1 MLTTTTLKTMAEQ
14 QYLWCVDRDATR
26 GRLLRATRDVK
37 TGESVL
43 RDRAYGN
50 VVLSANRAALCAVCL
65 RTADADICC
74 DDCSKVFFCSEAC
87 QEKLQDVHEKECEA
101 LEEVDLVASKTSVD
115 VDLLRLLIRILVS
128 RSQDASDGK
137 LHMDEEGNVRSS
149 YANVK
154 DLVHVLDKEAGPW
167 ADHVRAGAKKIL
179 EDLSDECHLP
189 VDEILVIAAQ
199 INENSYSLDALDEK
213 HLVAAVGLFPICGLI
228 NHSCQPNCTWSNAG
242 ESIMEVRALRDIKE
256 GEEITLSYID
266 IDKER
271 SERQKELRDTKHFDC
286 QCERCST
293 PLSESVDR
301 YLEGFRCLRCS
312 VKAPVDKDCLLAQ
325 VEDKLVC
332 PDCQLDVSVTAVAS
346 AVLTARTKVAKAKQ
360 SLNLFK
366 YADVVTQLADL
377 TKGVVV
383 RGQMIP
389 FYPSHGIAIAV
400 ARLLSDAHI
409 KLGNVVQ
416 AYELRKQLLQALQ
429 LVSWRNHLPLALAHF
444 DYAESL
450 RRMLLH
456 PTTPLPENLD
466 RDELQQEMRAS
477 YQAFSDIC
485 TVCLGKPHPLRR
497 RALAALK
504 F

>member
-1 MLTTTTLKTMAEQ
+1 
-14 QYLWCVDRDATR
+14 LWRVDRDATR
-26 GRLLRATRDVK
+26 GRLLRATRNVK
-37 TGESVL
+37 TGESVV

-50 VVLSANRAALCAVCL
+50 VVLSANRVALCAVCM
-65 RTADADICC
+65 RAADADICC
-74 DDCSKVFFCSEAC
+74 DDCSEGFFCSEEC

-101 LEEVDLVASKTSVD
+101 LEEVDLIATKTSTD
-115 VDLLRLLIRILVS
+115 VDLLRLLIRILAS
-128 RSQDASDGK
+128 RSHDAADGK
-137 LHMDEEGNVRSS
+137 FRMDEEGNVRSS

-167 ADHVRAGAKKIL
+167 ADHVRAGAQKIL
-179 EDLSDECHLP
+179 EDLLDECHLP
-189 VDEILVIAAQ
+189 VEEILVIAAQ

-242 ESIMEVRALRDIKE
+242 DSIMEVRALRDIKE

-271 SERQKELRDTKHFDC
+271 NERQKELRDTKHFDC

-293 PLSESVDR
+293 PLSESIDR
-301 YLEGFRCLRCS
+301 YLEGFRCPRCS
-312 VKAPVDKDCLLAQ
+312 VKAPEEKDCLLAH

-332 PDCQLDVSVTAVAS
+332 PNCQLDVSVAAVAS
-346 AVLTARTKVAKAKQ
+346 AVFTAKIKVAKAKQ
-360 SLNLFK
+360 SLNQFK
-366 YADVVTQLADL
+366 YADVVTQLAGL
-377 TKGVVV
+377 TKGVEVH
-383 RGQMIP
+383 GQMIP
-389 FYPSHGIAIAV
+389 FHRGHGVAIAV

-409 KLGNVVQ
+409 KLDNVVQ
-416 AYELRKQLLQALQ
+416 AYELRKQLVKALQ
-429 LVSWRNHLPLALAHF
+429 LVSWHNHLPLALAHF
-444 DYAESL
+444 EYAQAI

-466 RDELQQEMRAS
+466 HDELQQEMRAS
-477 YQAFSDIC
+477 YEGFSDIC
-485 TVCLGKPHPLRR
+485 AVCLGKPHPLRH
-497 RALAALK
+497 RALAALT